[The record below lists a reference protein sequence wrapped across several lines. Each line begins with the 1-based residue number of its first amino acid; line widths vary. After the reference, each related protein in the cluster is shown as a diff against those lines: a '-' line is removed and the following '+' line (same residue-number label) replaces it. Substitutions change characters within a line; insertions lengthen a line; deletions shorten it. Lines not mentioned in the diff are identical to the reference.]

1 MNSEQFYYRKSWEWS
16 SLKLITQLVVYKN
29 TEAGKNMIELYIN
42 IFKGPKFGRDN
53 YSANRVRFNWS
64 VSSIGPLWLF
74 QILHGSPRGGSAQE
88 SPVPEQQRMPSLA
101 ELPPAQIN
109 PVWKR
114 KNHSASLGW
123 FSTKAF
129 ERTRTWRKLC
139 VIRNFCLLSLF
150 FAFHRLSWY

>member
-1 MNSEQFYYRKSWEWS
+1 
-16 SLKLITQLVVYKN
+16 
-29 TEAGKNMIELYIN
+29 MIELYIN

-114 KNHSASLGW
+114 KTIQHLLGDFLQRLLKGQEHEGSFVSSGISAFWAFSLHFIGW
-123 FSTKAF
+123 ADISGILTFLQVSAWPFVGSGPGCSAIKG
-129 ERTRTWRKLC
+129 WC
-139 VIRNFCLLSLF
+139 PVI
-150 FAFHRLSWY
+150 